1 MGRFRV
7 IITVLLLLAASIA
20 AAGLFTYNRPF
31 KGDIPSFSVARAI
44 EDIRVISRKPHS
56 VEHQLE
62 RIAVRDYLSSRIEE
76 IGGNPEVFEY
86 DSISNLYCRF
96 DPEGGKTGPYLLLT
110 AHYDSRFAQAVL
122 GDTVYSY
129 GAADDGYGLAVNL
142 ELLRSALSYRNEWKH
157 GLKILFTDSEERDLD
172 GMRCALARNP
182 ELFDNVGL
190 VINVEARGV
199 KGPALLFETS
209 PGNSKL
215 LSFYCN
221 HAVHPYTYSIT
232 GAVYRLM
239 PNFTDFTLLKDKYP
253 GFNFA
258 VIDDLNHYH
267 TDRDNF
273 SNISPKS
280 LRHYGEQLAPMVREY
295 LTSDSYPAGFFSA
308 SSDAVAFTLPGL
320 GTVLAGRDLSLL
332 LFSAAFAMYC
342 MLLCLAVVKGG
353 ASVSGMFRQALYV
366 LAASVMLLC
375 AGEAVAFVSARIAG
389 TPFRFVSTNYIK
401 GDWLVTIL
409 SLTVMC
415 IAYLAVFLRKRPETG
430 RVAEHI
436 LGTMLCLL
444 AFSVPMEIFCG
455 ESFFLS
461 APVGIAALSLVFGR
475 LRYLGFLPMVAA
487 ALIVTAFAPFVFN
500 LYKALTIGSL
510 GIVLFISFYYI
521 VLIATLVWH
530 FLTDRQYGKLRQR
543 KI

>member
-1 MGRFRV
+1 M
-7 IITVLLLLAASIA
+7 
-20 AAGLFTYNRPF
+20 
-31 KGDIPSFSVARAI
+31 
-44 EDIRVISRKPHS
+44 
-56 VEHQLE
+56 
-62 RIAVRDYLSSRIEE
+62 
-76 IGGNPEVFEY
+76 
-86 DSISNLYCRF
+86 
-96 DPEGGKTGPYLLLT
+96 
-110 AHYDSRFAQAVL
+110 
-122 GDTVYSY
+122 
-129 GAADDGYGLAVNL
+129 
-142 ELLRSALSYRNEWKH
+142 
-157 GLKILFTDSEERDLD
+157 
-172 GMRCALARNP
+172 
-182 ELFDNVGL
+182 
-190 VINVEARGV
+190 
-199 KGPALLFETS
+199 
-209 PGNSKL
+209 
-215 LSFYCN
+215 
-221 HAVHPYTYSIT
+221 
-232 GAVYRLM
+232 
-239 PNFTDFTLLKDKYP
+239 LKDKYP

-353 ASVSGMFRQALYV
+353 VSVSGMFRQALYV

-401 GDWLVTIL
+401 GDWLVTVL

-415 IAYLAVFLRKRPETG
+415 IVYLAVFLRKRPETG